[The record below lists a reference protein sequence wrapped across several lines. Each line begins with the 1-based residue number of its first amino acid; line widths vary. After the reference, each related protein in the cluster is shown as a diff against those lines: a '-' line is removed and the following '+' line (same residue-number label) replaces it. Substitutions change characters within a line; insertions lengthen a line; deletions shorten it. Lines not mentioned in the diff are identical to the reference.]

1 MLTFIIVLPSDIP
14 TAVKPSE
21 ANLLLQV
28 ASGGVVLEC
37 GAFYGFS
44 TVMLAQ
50 VARLVHSVD
59 WHRGDEHAGQVD
71 TLPDYLENLKRYNVT
86 DRVITHLGRFEDVL
100 PYLRRGSFDGCFL
113 DGQHDRASL
122 DRDLRLIHPL
132 IGRTGWIAVHDY
144 GLFDVAPALEDF
156 VSWSGYELV
165 RVAETLAVLRPRV
178 HLARKAARRL
188 PEPVRRTV
196 RQVMRHLPS

>member
-1 MLTFIIVLPSDIP
+1 MLPSDIP

-21 ANLLLQV
+21 ADLLLQV
-28 ASGGVVLEC
+28 ASGGMVLEC

-44 TVMLAQ
+44 TIVLAQ
-50 VARLVHSVD
+50 VARRVHSVD
-59 WHRGDEHAGQVD
+59 WHRGDAHAGLVD
-71 TLPDYLENLKRYNVT
+71 TLPDYLENLKRYNAA
-86 DRVITHLGRFEDVL
+86 DRVVTHIGRFEDVL
-100 PYLRRGSFDGCFL
+100 PYLRPGSFDGCFL

-132 IGRTGWIAVHDY
+132 IGRWGWLAVHDY

-156 VSWSGYELV
+156 VRWSDYELV

-178 HLARKAARRL
+178 HLARRAARRL
-188 PEPVRRTV
+188 PEPVKRTV
-196 RQVMRHLPS
+196 RHVRRLLPS